1 MSTCSQQLELNR
13 SEHDLPRDLYPEAS
27 QYPTPEEWS
36 LTVFSSAAV
45 AYRTTSGVALL
56 IDGVRKTLILALR
69 QRSCREIGK
78 KMPLRCA
85 KFVVERLRNVCSHG
99 MARQYLILE
108 SRPLS

>member
-45 AYRTTSGVALL
+45 ASRTTSGVALL

-69 QRSCREIGK
+69 QRSCREIGGK
-78 KMPLRCA
+78 NAIALRQVRCGTFA
-85 KFVVERLRNVCSHG
+85 ECVQPRYG
-99 MARQYLILE
+99 
-108 SRPLS
+108 